1 VHRADGKDDMNSI
14 DEILDYAIAREQEA
28 VDFYTG
34 LAKRGK
40 EWMRDLLM
48 GFARE
53 EARHK
58 AKLMAVK
65 DGQKL
70 LSSESKIADLKISD
84 YLVAVE
90 PTDDINLQDALIL
103 AMKREKAAFRL
114 YTDLAARVDDAEL
127 RDLFLGL
134 AQEEAKHKL
143 YFETQ
148 YDDQMLR
155 HN

>member
-1 VHRADGKDDMNSI
+1 MNSI
-14 DEILDYAIAREQEA
+14 EEILDYAIAREQEA

-34 LAKRGK
+34 LAGRGK

-70 LSSESKIADLKISD
+70 LSSESRVADLKISD
-84 YLVAVE
+84 YLVPVE

-114 YTDLAARVDDAEL
+114 YTDLAERVDDAEL

>member
-1 VHRADGKDDMNSI
+1 
-14 DEILDYAIAREQEA
+14 
-28 VDFYTG
+28 
-34 LAKRGK
+34 
-40 EWMRDLLM
+40 MRDLLM
-48 GFARE
+48 GFAQE

-70 LSSESKIADLKISD
+70 LSSGSRIADLKIAD
-84 YLVAVE
+84 YLVDVE

>member
-1 VHRADGKDDMNSI
+1 MDSI

-34 LAKRGK
+34 LAGRGK
-40 EWMRDLLM
+40 DWMRDLLM

-65 DGQKL
+65 DGQML
-70 LSSESKIADLKISD
+70 LSSKSKIADLKIAD
-84 YLVAVE
+84 YVVEIEVA
-90 PTDDINLQDALIL
+90 DDINLQDALII

-114 YTDLAARVDDAEL
+114 YTDLAARVDNAEL

>member
-1 VHRADGKDDMNSI
+1 MNSV
-14 DEILDYAIAREQEA
+14 DAILDFAIAREQEA

-34 LAKRGK
+34 LAGRDGK
-40 EWMRDLLM
+40 AWMRDLLLD
-48 GFARE
+48 FARE

-58 AKLMAVK
+58 AKLLAVK
-65 DGQKL
+65 GGQKL
-70 LSSESKIADLKISD
+70 LSSEQRIADLKIAD
-84 YLVAVE
+84 YLVDVE
-90 PTDDINLQDALIL
+90 VADDIGLQDALIV

-127 RDLFLGL
+127 RALFLGL

-148 YDDQMLR
+148 YDERVLR
-155 HN
+155 NN

>member
-1 VHRADGKDDMNSI
+1 MNSI

-34 LAKRGK
+34 LAGRGVD
-40 EWMRDLLM
+40 WMRDLLM

-70 LSSESKIADLKISD
+70 LSSESRIADLKIAEYVVD
-84 YLVAVE
+84 VE

-114 YTDLAARVDDAEL
+114 YTDLAARVDSAEL

>member
-1 VHRADGKDDMNSI
+1 MDSI

-34 LAKRGK
+34 LAGRGK
-40 EWMRDLLM
+40 DWMRDLLM

-65 DGQKL
+65 DGQML
-70 LSSESKIADLKISD
+70 LSSESKIADLKIAD
-84 YLVAVE
+84 YVVEIEVA
-90 PTDDINLQDALIL
+90 DDINLQDALII

-114 YTDLAARVDDAEL
+114 YTDLAARVDNAEL

>member
-1 VHRADGKDDMNSI
+1 MNSI

-28 VDFYTG
+28 VDFYTD
-34 LAKRGK
+34 LAGRGK
-40 EWMRDLLM
+40 EWMRELLM
-48 GFARE
+48 GFAQE

-65 DGQKL
+65 DGKKL
-70 LSSESKIADLKISD
+70 LSSESRIADLKIAD
-84 YLVAVE
+84 YLVEVE
-90 PTDDINLQDALIL
+90 PSDDINLQDALIL

-143 YFETQ
+143 HFETQ

>member
-1 VHRADGKDDMNSI
+1 MNSI

-34 LAKRGK
+34 LAGRGK
-40 EWMRDLLM
+40 DWMRDLLM

-65 DGQKL
+65 DGKKL
-70 LSSESKIADLKISD
+70 LSSESKIADLKIAD
-84 YLVAVE
+84 YVVEIEVA
-90 PTDDINLQDALIL
+90 DDVNLQDALII

-114 YTDLAARVDDAEL
+114 YTDLAARVDNAEL

>member
-1 VHRADGKDDMNSI
+1 MNSI
-14 DEILDYAIAREQEA
+14 EEILDYAIAREQEA
-28 VDFYTG
+28 VDFYTS
-34 LAKRGK
+34 LAGRGK
-40 EWMRDLLM
+40 DWMRELLM
-48 GFARE
+48 GFAQE

-70 LSSESKIADLKISD
+70 LSSESKIADLKIAD
-84 YLVAVE
+84 YVVEVEVA
-90 PTDDINLQDALIL
+90 DDVNLQDALII

-143 YFETQ
+143 HFETQ
-148 YDDQMLR
+148 YDEQMLSD
-155 HN
+155 N

>member
-1 VHRADGKDDMNSI
+1 MNSV

-28 VDFYTG
+28 VDFYTD
-34 LAKRGK
+34 LAGRGGK
-40 EWMRDLLM
+40 AWMRDLLL

-58 AKLMAVK
+58 AKLVAVK
-65 DGQKL
+65 DGHKL
-70 LSSESKIADLKISD
+70 LSSESRIADLKIAD
-84 YLVAVE
+84 YLVDVE
-90 PTDDINLQDALIL
+90 VSDDISLQDALIV

-114 YTDLAARVDDAEL
+114 YADLAARVDDAEL
-127 RDLFLGL
+127 RELFLGL

-148 YDDQMLR
+148 YDEQVLR
-155 HN
+155 DN

>member
-1 VHRADGKDDMNSI
+1 MNSV
-14 DEILDYAIAREQEA
+14 DEILDFAIAREQEA
-28 VDFYTG
+28 VDFYAD
-34 LAKRGK
+34 LAGRENVGA
-40 EWMRDLLM
+40 MRDLM
-48 GFARE
+48 KDFSQE

-70 LSSESKIADLKISD
+70 LSSESKVADLKIAD
-84 YLVAVE
+84 YLVEVE
-90 PTDDINLQDALIL
+90 VTDDIDLQDALII

-114 YTDLAARVDDAEL
+114 YNDLAARVNDSEL

-143 YFETQ
+143 YFETE
-148 YDDQMLR
+148 YDERVLR
-155 HN
+155 DN